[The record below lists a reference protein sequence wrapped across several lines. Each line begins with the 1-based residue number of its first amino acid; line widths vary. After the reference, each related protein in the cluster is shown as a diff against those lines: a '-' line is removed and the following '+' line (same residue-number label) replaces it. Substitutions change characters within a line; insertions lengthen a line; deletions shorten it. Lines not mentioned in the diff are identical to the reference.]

1 MFVSPHVTNSI
12 GRAQSVGVSAATL
25 ATLCGI
31 TPASL
36 SNANRGIK
44 NLGGKMEEALVRTS
58 VLLVVIADSVSPLRL
73 PADAANLNRLLQYV
87 SDNNITPEAIKE
99 ALDKV
104 LGIVVNQS

>member
-1 MFVSPHVTNSI
+1 MFVSPHITNSI
-12 GRAQSVGVSAATL
+12 ARAAQVGVSAATL

-44 NLGGKMEEALVRTS
+44 NLGGNVEEALVRTS

-73 PADAANLNRLLQYV
+73 PVDAANLNRLLEFV
-87 SDNNITPEAIKE
+87 RDNNIAPEAIKE
-99 ALDKV
+99 GLDKV
-104 LGIVVNQS
+104 LGIAVNQS